1 MKSIVFILLVIQTLL
16 VTTLTYAQSSKISVG
31 IEGGV
36 GFSNSMIGINS
47 PGIGYAAKLTSQY
60 DLSKILSINIG
71 VGYEQRSSTFH
82 AIIIDS
88 INPVDFSDN
97 SKFDFLTLPILL
109 RASFGSKVKYFI
121 NAGPYFSYLLK
132 AHGYM
137 KDNIENTKTYSE
149 GTDYYKRF
157 ESGISFG
164 TGVSIPIAQ
173 QLSLLIE
180 ARGNVGLTNLS
191 KTEGA
196 THKTNSAHVLVGLSY
211 HL

>member
-16 VTTLTYAQSSKISVG
+16 VTTLTYAQSSKISIG
-31 IEGGV
+31 IEGGAGLSNAAIGV
-36 GFSNSMIGINS
+36 GQAS
-47 PGIGYAAKLTSQY
+47 PGYTTKLTSQY
-60 DLSKILSINIG
+60 NLSDILSLNVG
-71 VGYEQRSSTFH
+71 FGYERRSSEAH
-82 AIIIDS
+82 NIIIDS
-88 INPVDFSDN
+88 IYPQDWLVNWN
-97 SKFDFLTLPILL
+97 FDFLTMPVLV

-121 NAGPYFSYLLK
+121 NAGPYFSYLIK
-132 AHGYM
+132 EHGYV

-191 KTEGA
+191 KTEGG
-196 THKTNSAHVLVGLSY
+196 THKTNSAHILVGLSY